1 MIENIV
7 RAVVINAQK
16 NEVLLARPVDKDYT
30 FLPGGH
36 IEFGETAMQALDREM
51 VEEIGS
57 EGKFG
62 DHIWTIENT
71 FRDADGKSCHEIA
84 LYFGYAFFERFYERE
99 VKSIEDH
106 IEFLWVNIDDLHFF
120 NIKPAILAELLKGLV
135 TGEAQH
141 AFYSHADE

>member
-7 RAVVINAQK
+7 RAVVINPKK

-36 IEFGETAMQALDREM
+36 IEFGETAMQALDREI

-62 DHIWTIENT
+62 EHLWSVENI
-71 FRDADGKSCHEIA
+71 FFDGEGEHCHEIA
-84 LYFGYAFFERFYERE
+84 HYFGYEFFERFYDKE
-99 VKSIEDH
+99 VISLEDH
-106 IEFLWVNIDDLHFF
+106 IEFLWVNIDDLEFF
-120 NIKPAILAELLKGLV
+120 NIKPSVLATLIKQL
-135 TGEAQH
+135 TAGEDQN
-141 AFYSHADE
+141 AFYSHTDE